1 MILEIFFKWLMQRKF
16 KFETFNELLLK
27 QEHRFNLLLLKLKTE
42 QNYGQLQL
50 LEDVVRRALLKI
62 LEVKGEVGTAMVKK
76 DFDMNKELL
85 AKIQAQS
92 TQPTSTQSIPQT
104 KPRFNV
110 N

>member
-27 QEHRFNLLLLKLKTE
+27 QEHRFNFLLLKLKTE

-62 LEVKGEVGTAMVKK
+62 LEVKGEVGTAMRLKMMLKK
-76 DFDMNKELL
+76 RRRKRVRRARRN
-85 AKIQAQS
+85 
-92 TQPTSTQSIPQT
+92 T
-104 KPRFNV
+104 
-110 N
+110 